1 MTTQKK
7 QALLFLLLIGI
18 ISLLAD
24 FTHEGAR
31 SIYGPY
37 LGLLGVSAFMVS
49 FTAGLGEFI
58 GQSLRIITGI
68 IADKTKQ
75 YWLMMFIGY
84 AINLLVIPLL
94 YFVKPGF
101 FEVAIILILLERV
114 GKGIRA
120 PAKSAL
126 TSFVSPHI
134 GAGKTFALQEMM
146 DQFGAFLG
154 PLFVFLVL
162 TINQG
167 SELNGY
173 QVSFGLLGIFS
184 IMTLVVILVARLKY
198 PTPDQFEV
206 AKHATHFRGNKAFII
221 YLVAISFIALGFID
235 YPFMAYHIKTYDL
248 MDIAYVPLLY
258 AYAMGID
265 AISALVFGI
274 LFDRI
279 QVKALLISILIS
291 LCFSP
296 VFFLNQNLVS
306 VIIGVTLWGI
316 GMGAL
321 ESILKAVISTSV
333 SKDKR
338 ATAYGMFY
346 TVFGLSWFIGSS
358 IVGLL
363 YGLSIE
369 AVVIFSIS
377 MEILGVVTLL
387 IYQKAVKDYINDT
400 VNNH

>member
-37 LGLLGVSAFMVS
+37 LGLLCVSAFMVS

-58 GQSLRIITGI
+58 GQSLRIVTGI

-94 YFVKPGF
+94 YFVQPGF

-126 TSFVSPHI
+126 TSFVSPHL

-146 DQFGAFLG
+146 DQLGAFLG
-154 PLFVFLVL
+154 PLFVFIVL
-162 TINQG
+162 SINKG

-173 QVSFGLLGIFS
+173 QISFGLLGIFS

-198 PTPDQFEV
+198 PTPDHFDV
-206 AKHATHFRGNKAFII
+206 SKHATHFRGNKAFII

-235 YPFMAYHIKTYDL
+235 YPFMAYHIKTFEL

-265 AISALVFGI
+265 AISALIFGI

-279 QVKALLISILIS
+279 SVKALLISILIS
-291 LCFSP
+291 MGFSP
-296 VFFLNQNLVS
+296 IFFLNQSLLS

-338 ATAYGMFY
+338 ATAYGIFY

-358 IVGLL
+358 IVGSL
-363 YGLSIE
+363 YGISIE
-369 AVVIFSIS
+369 AVVIFSVS
-377 MEILGVVTLL
+377 MEILGVIMLCV
-387 IYQKAVKDYINDT
+387 YQKAVKDYINDT
-400 VNNH
+400 VSNH

>member
-126 TSFVSPHI
+126 TSFVSPHL

-146 DQFGAFLG
+146 DQLGAFLG

-173 QVSFGLLGIFS
+173 QMSFGLLGVFS

-198 PTPDQFEV
+198 PTPDHFEV
-206 AKHATHFRGNKAFII
+206 SKHATHFRGNKAFII

-265 AISALVFGI
+265 AISALIFGI
-274 LFDRI
+274 LFDKIR
-279 QVKALLISILIS
+279 VNALLFSILIS
-291 LCFSP
+291 MGFSP
-296 VFFLNQNLVS
+296 IFFLNQSLLS

-338 ATAYGMFY
+338 ATAYGIFY
-346 TVFGLSWFIGSS
+346 TVFGLSWFVGSS
-358 IVGLL
+358 IVGSL
-363 YGLSIE
+363 YGISIE
-369 AVVIFSIS
+369 AVVIFSVS
-377 MEILGVVTLL
+377 MEILGVIMLCV
-387 IYQKAVKDYINDT
+387 YQKAVKNYINYT
-400 VNNH
+400 VSNH

>member
-58 GQSLRIITGI
+58 GQSLRIVTGI

-94 YFVKPGF
+94 YFVQPGF

-126 TSFVSPHI
+126 TSFVSPHL

-146 DQFGAFLG
+146 DQLGAFLG
-154 PLFVFLVL
+154 PLFVFIVL
-162 TINQG
+162 SINKG

-173 QVSFGLLGIFS
+173 QISFGLLGIFS

-198 PTPDQFEV
+198 PTPDHFEV
-206 AKHATHFRGNKAFII
+206 SKHATHFRGNKAFLI
-221 YLVAISFIALGFID
+221 YLVAIAFIALGFID
-235 YPFMAYHIKTYDL
+235 YPFMAYHIKTFEL
-248 MDIAYVPLLY
+248 MEIAYVPLLY

-265 AISALVFGI
+265 AISALIFGI

-279 QVKALLISILIS
+279 SVKALLISILIS
-291 LCFSP
+291 MGFSP
-296 VFFLNQNLVS
+296 IFFLNQNLIS

-321 ESILKAVISTSV
+321 ESILKAVVSTSV

-338 ATAYGMFY
+338 ATAYGIFY

-358 IVGLL
+358 IAGGL
-363 YGLSIE
+363 YGISIE
-369 AVVIFSIS
+369 ALVIFSVS
-377 MEILGVVTLL
+377 MEILGVIMLFV
-387 IYQKAVKDYINDT
+387 YQKAVKDYINDT
-400 VNNH
+400 VNKH

>member
-58 GQSLRIITGI
+58 GQSLRIVTGI

-94 YFVKPGF
+94 YFVQPGF

-126 TSFVSPHI
+126 TSFVSPHL

-146 DQFGAFLG
+146 DQLGAFLG
-154 PLFVFLVL
+154 PLFVFIVL
-162 TINQG
+162 SINKG

-173 QVSFGLLGIFS
+173 QISFGLLGIFS

-198 PTPDQFEV
+198 PTPDHFEV
-206 AKHATHFRGNKAFII
+206 SKHATHFRGNKAFLI

-235 YPFMAYHIKTYDL
+235 YPFMAYHIKTFEL
-248 MDIAYVPLLY
+248 MEIAYVPLLY

-265 AISALVFGI
+265 AISALIFGI

-279 QVKALLISILIS
+279 SVKALLISILIS
-291 LCFSP
+291 MGFSP
-296 VFFLNQNLVS
+296 IFFLNQSLLS

-338 ATAYGMFY
+338 ATAYGIFY

-358 IVGLL
+358 IVGSL
-363 YGLSIE
+363 YGISIE
-369 AVVIFSIS
+369 AVVIFSVS
-377 MEILGVVTLL
+377 MEILGVIMLCV
-387 IYQKAVKDYINDT
+387 YQKAVKNYINNT
-400 VNNH
+400 VSNH